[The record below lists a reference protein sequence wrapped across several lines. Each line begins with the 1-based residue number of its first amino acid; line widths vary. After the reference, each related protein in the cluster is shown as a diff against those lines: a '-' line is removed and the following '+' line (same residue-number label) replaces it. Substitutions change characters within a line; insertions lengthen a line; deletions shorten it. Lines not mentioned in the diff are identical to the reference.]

1 LLKTQD
7 EDRNMV
13 DRQDIS
19 GFYAKGY
26 NVFLKRIQ
34 KFNPTD
40 IVEFAEIK
48 GQSNPV
54 SLKKMEAERILAKLK
69 PDDFLVLL
77 DEKGKSFTSVEFSD
91 FIQKKEI
98 QSIKKLIFLVG
109 GAYGFDERLYE
120 RANDKISLSN
130 MTFSHQLI
138 RLIFMEQLYR
148 AYTIQHNFPYH
159 NE

>member
-1 LLKTQD
+1 MKIEIWWIGKTFQD
-7 EDRNMV
+7 
-13 DRQDIS
+13 
-19 GFYAKGY
+19 FTLKGY

-69 PDDFLVLL
+69 LDDFLVLL
-77 DEKGKSFTSVEFSD
+77 DEKGKSFTSVEFSE

-98 QSIKKLIFLVG
+98 QSVKKLIFLVG